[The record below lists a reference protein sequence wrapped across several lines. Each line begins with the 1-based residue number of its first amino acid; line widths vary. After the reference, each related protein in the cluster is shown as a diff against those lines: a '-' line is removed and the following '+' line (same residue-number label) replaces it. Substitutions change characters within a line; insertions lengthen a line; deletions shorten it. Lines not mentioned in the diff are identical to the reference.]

1 MRFYDTTPI
10 KTQQNPSCLHER
22 HKNKLKIILIF
33 TVNPRAAWATFKKQ
47 KGEGDSVKPYKKNTS
62 CTTIKLLQLLQTAG
76 KSTSKLQNPVE
87 RTEQDRLSSG
97 HKDYEDR

>member
-1 MRFYDTTPI
+1 M
-10 KTQQNPSCLHER
+10 KV
-22 HKNKLKIILIF
+22 ILTF

-47 KGEGDSVKPYKKNTS
+47 KGEGDSVKPYQKKTLVA